1 MVVIKFVNFKS
12 FCLIFSSNGDNMKKI
27 PASIIV
33 LFVSITLLNIQAS
46 SIAPVSADSGG
57 GYPLQPTNDI
67 IVNALRYLQSQQ
79 ADDGSIGGFSTT
91 AWVAMAISATGKD
104 PHTWGDLVGYL
115 RNNADRIDD
124 NMATDWERH
133 ALAIVACDENPRD
146 FGGIDYVA
154 KVESFY
160 DGVQIGSPANL
171 YDDFFGILA
180 LVSCGVTQDSSV
192 IQTVRTYIKEQ
203 QRQDG
208 GWGDVDSTAA
218 AVMALIAAGEHSDS
232 SSIIAALSFLKTM
245 QTEDGG
251 FQSWGT
257 TNAASTAW
265 AVDAIVIAG
274 QDPTSTEWKQDGKN
288 SPIDFL
294 LSLQQGNGA
303 FAWSF
308 NQNMNPE
315 WMTSYV
321 IPALLGKPYPIKIS
335 KSGGENGTNNQGN
348 EDGGADGGGGDSND
362 GNGNRDITAGEW
374 TGNIRIEGKNDTIW
388 DGKVTVSNSTI
399 TAQNSS
405 SGVMEQYY
413 IPYPSVLGALDM
425 VAKQDGFSYFV
436 IYYPSWHAFYIKT
449 IANESDW
456 WHYWVDYTL
465 PMVDVGSY
473 TLTNNDTDVLFGYLE
488 NWSAHALRIT
498 VQKYIMNES
507 EDFTVRVYNETIS
520 PVEDANVSMNST
532 MYITDNNGTVT
543 LHIDT
548 AGDYRIYAE
557 KAGYVRSEKI
567 VVHVKKIITIT
578 KPEDHALYL
587 LNRKTGLRIQKILII
602 GPIDIEV
609 HTTDNV
615 EKVEFYVGDTL
626 KYSDTERPFTW
637 RLNERTF
644 FKKTTIEVKAYIANE
659 KTHNDNVSLQIHRII
674 ENITSI
680 SRNHFV
686 RTSAFLHLLE
696 SYLKNLGTE
705 SHADEKEVILFNCF
719 PRLHG

>member
-1 MVVIKFVNFKS
+1 MRI
-12 FCLIFSSNGDNMKKI
+12 DTMKKI
-27 PASIIV
+27 SVFVIVVIVGLMLMNLPAHVCTI
-33 LFVSITLLNIQAS
+33 
-46 SIAPVSADSGG
+46 VSADPGES
-57 GYPLQPTNDI
+57 YPYQPTDDI
-67 IVNALRYLQSQQ
+67 IMNALEYLRSRQ
-79 ADDGSIGGFSTT
+79 AGDGSIGGFSVS
-91 AWVAMAISATGKD
+91 AWAAMAISAAGED

-115 RNNADRIDD
+115 RENVDCLD
-124 NMATDWERH
+124 NTMATDWERQT
-133 ALAIVACDENPRD
+133 LAIVACNENPRD
-146 FGGIDYVA
+146 FGGMDYVA
-154 KVESFY
+154 KVKSFY
-160 DGVQIGSPANL
+160 DGVQIGSCANV

-180 LVSCGVTQDSSV
+180 LVSGGVDKNSSM
-192 IQTVRTYIKEQ
+192 IQTVRIYIKEKQ
-203 QRQDG
+203 NENG

-218 AVMALIAAGEHSDS
+218 AIIALMTAGETSTSKSMTD
-232 SSIIAALSFLKTM
+232 ALSFIKTM
-245 QTEDGG
+245 QTENGG

-257 TNAASTAW
+257 ANAASTAW
-265 AVDAIVIAG
+265 AVDAIVAADE
-274 QDPTSTEWKQDGKN
+274 DPASSEWINSGN
-288 SPIDFL
+288 SPVDFL
-294 LSLQQGNGA
+294 LGLQQENGC
-303 FAWSF
+303 F
-308 NQNMNPE
+308 NWTVDQTMNPE
-315 WMTSYV
+315 WMTSYI
-321 IPALLGKPYPIKIS
+321 IPALLGKPYPVKIY
-335 KSGGENGTNNQGN
+335 N
-348 EDGGADGGGGDSND
+348 GDSGNNNGD
-362 GNGNRDITAGEW
+362 GNPSGNNN
-374 TGNIRIEGKNDTIW
+374 GNGDNGNGVNHGCQDSSWKGDIRIEGKNNTIW
-388 DGKVTVSNSTI
+388 DGNVTVSNSTI

-425 VAKQDGFSYFV
+425 AAKQGGFSYFV

-488 NWSAHALRIT
+488 NWSAHALRIA
-498 VQKYIMNES
+498 VQKYTMNES
-507 EDFTVRVYNETIS
+507 EDFTVRVYNETMS
-520 PVEDANVSMNST
+520 PVEDATVSVNST
-532 MYITDNNGTVT
+532 MYMTDSNGTVT

-567 VVHVKKIITIT
+567 SVHVKKIITII

-602 GPIDIEV
+602 GSIDIEV

-615 EKVEFYVGDTL
+615 EKVEFFVGDTL
-626 KYSDTERPFTW
+626 KYIDTERPFTW
-637 RLNERTF
+637 RLNERAF
-644 FKKTTIEVKAYIANE
+644 FKKTTIEVKAYIATE
-659 KTHNDNVSLQIHRII
+659 KTHNDNVSLQIYRII

-680 SRNHFV
+680 SGNHFV

-705 SHADEKEVILFNCF
+705 SHTDEKDVILFDCF

>member
-1 MVVIKFVNFKS
+1 MRRS
-12 FCLIFSSNGDNMKKI
+12 
-27 PASIIV
+27 
-33 LFVSITLLNIQAS
+33 SITVIVVFMGFMLMNIQANVVN
-46 SIAPVSADSGG
+46 PVSADPSEH
-57 GYPLQPTNDI
+57 YPYQPTDVTI
-67 IVNALRYLQSQQ
+67 MNALGYLRNQQ
-79 ADDGSIGGFSTT
+79 ARDGSIGGFSVS
-91 AWVAMAISATGKD
+91 AWAAMAISAAEED

-115 RNNADRIDD
+115 RENVDLLDD
-124 NMATDWERH
+124 NIATDWERQT
-133 ALAIVACDENPRD
+133 LAIVACNENPRD
-146 FGGIDYVA
+146 FGGMDYVA

-160 DGVQIGSPANL
+160 DGMQIGSRANV

-180 LVSCGVTQDSSV
+180 LVSGGVDKNSSM
-192 IQTVRTYIKEQ
+192 IQTVRIYIKEKQ
-203 QRQDG
+203 NENG

-218 AVMALIAAGEHSDS
+218 AIIALMTAGEAPTSK
-232 SSIIAALSFLKTM
+232 SITDALSFIKTM
-245 QTEDGG
+245 QTENGG

-257 TNAASTAW
+257 ANAASTAW
-265 AVDAIVIAG
+265 AVDAIVAAG
-274 QDPTSTEWKQDGKN
+274 EDPANSEWINSGN
-288 SPIDFL
+288 SPVDFL
-294 LSLQQGNGA
+294 LGLQQENGC
-303 FAWSF
+303 F
-308 NQNMNPE
+308 NWTVDQTMNPE
-315 WMTSYV
+315 WMTSYL
-321 IPALLGKPYPIKIS
+321 IPALLGKPYPVKIY
-335 KSGGENGTNNQGN
+335 KAGNGGSGNNNGDENPSGNNNGN
-348 EDGGADGGGGDSND
+348 DDNGNGVSND
-362 GNGNRDITAGEW
+362 YQDSSWNGD
-374 TGNIRIEGKNDTIW
+374 IRIEGKNNTIW

-425 VAKQDGFSYFV
+425 AAKQSGFSYFV

-473 TLTNNDTDVLFGYLE
+473 TLTNNDTDVLFGYFE
-488 NWSAHALRIT
+488 NWSAHALRIA
-498 VQKYIMNES
+498 VQKHTMNES
-507 EDFTVRVYNETIS
+507 EDFTVRVYNETMS
-520 PVEDANVSMNST
+520 PVGDANVSVNSM
-532 MYITDNNGTVT
+532 MYMTDNNGTVT

-548 AGDYRIYAE
+548 AGDYGIYAE
-557 KAGYVRSEKI
+557 KAGYVRSEKL
-567 VVHVKKIITIT
+567 VVHVKKIITII

-602 GPIDIEV
+602 GSIDIEV

-615 EKVEFYVGDTL
+615 EKVEFFVGDTL
-626 KYSDTERPFTW
+626 KYIDTERPFTW
-637 RLNERTF
+637 RLNERAF
-644 FKKTTIEVKAYIANE
+644 FKKTTIEVKAYIATE

-680 SRNHFV
+680 SGNHFV

-705 SHADEKEVILFNCF
+705 SHTDEKEVILFNCF